1 MLNIATMY
9 STQAYLYQQR
19 TQVLLL
25 LDNCGQYFTTRYNP
39 VYAKKLTINL
49 GIDNVLTFSMV
60 NQDEKP
66 VNITGCTF
74 TFRVMNQAGTA
85 LLLELP
91 MVILNAPTGQVK
103 VTIPTQDLLEIQAQ
117 PASYSI
123 SCLRGNLNQAVFT
136 DAQAGARAPLDLVN
150 SVLPRFVPSSPL
162 TIPTIK
168 LTAQVSNDG
177 TEASQWPNWA
187 GNPYWNGSGN
197 GAYWNSYTNTEFYS
211 SFIEPRSAITT
222 IQMDLIGYTGT
233 IKVQWAENYQGIW
246 RNITESRT
254 YFDETKT
261 IYMNVEGWFPLL
273 RLGFNSSIFATPTPP
288 GIPASGYAVCTDGQ
302 LSSVNINNGGA
313 GYLAPPKINIM
324 GNGSLAAARAIMSN
338 TYGPNEYGPEGMGY
352 GTIASIEVTNP
363 GSGYW
368 PIPSGGVNP
377 AAYPVPPANQG
388 AFVAISTGYV
398 DNILYR

>member
-1 MLNIATMY
+1 MY

-66 VNITGCTF
+66 VNVAGCTF
-74 TFRVMNQAGTA
+74 TFRVLSQSGTK

-103 VTIPTQDLLEIQAQ
+103 VTIPSNDLLEIQAQ

-123 SCLRGNLNQAVFT
+123 TCQRGNLDQAVFT
-136 DAQAGARAPLDLVN
+136 NAQAGARAPLDLVN
-150 SVLPRFVPSSPL
+150 SVFPRFVPSTPL

-168 LTAQVSNDG
+168 LSAQASVDG
-177 TEASQWPNWA
+177 TDPANWPKWA
-187 GNPYWNGSGN
+187 GNPYWTGN
-197 GAYWNSYTNTEFYS
+197 GDGTYWNAYTNTEFYT
-211 SFIEPRSAITT
+211 SFIEPRSALTT
-222 IQMDLIGYTGT
+222 IQMDLDQYTGT
-233 IKVQWAENYQGIW
+233 IKAQWAENYQSLW
-246 RNITESRT
+246 HNITESTT
-254 YFDETKT
+254 YYNETKT
-261 IYMNVEGWFPLL
+261 ISMNVEGWYPLL
-273 RLGFNSSIFATPTPP
+273 RLCFNSSIFSTPTPP
-288 GIPASGYAVCTDGQ
+288 GIPAVAYAVCNNGVLTAIT
-302 LSSVNINNGGA
+302 VTNGGA
-313 GYLAPPKINIM
+313 GYLAPPKISIL
-324 GNGSLAAARAIMSN
+324 GDGAGATARAVMSQ
-338 TYGPNEYGPEGMGY
+338 TYPADHPQAGMGY
-352 GTIASIEVTNP
+352 GTVQSIEVLTG

-368 PIPSGGVNP
+368 PIPSGGINP
-377 AAYPVPPANQG
+377 TAYPVPPANQG

-398 DNILYR
+398 ENILYR